1 MFEMNGQLSE
11 QPLAELIREISA
23 KTLSGRLR
31 LEHERV
37 HAVAYFEHGKFL
49 YAAANV
55 RTLRIRE
62 YLKKAE
68 AISEQELAQVNE
80 RVSDTDLIKVLCGQK
95 LLSPAVAEQ
104 IQSRLVADVLR
115 LALLWT
121 DGAWEFDP
129 RSRLGEQLNLKI
141 DLDALMLEAA
151 RRIPAEF
158 SASRFASPAEIIT
171 PVSEPLVNENLLP
184 AEVFLLSRV
193 DRPTTVRDLV
203 AVSGLGHDETLGHLY
218 ALTLAGLLKREQWNS
233 VFRGQQPAPPPPPK
247 KVMPTP
253 TPPPPVQR
261 EQQAQDTDPQ
271 EVESFLVRVNNA
283 GTYYEV
289 LDVAPRASASEL
301 KTVYYQLA
309 RRYHPDRFR
318 KSDAALLPRIEAAFA
333 RITQAYDT
341 LRDDRL
347 RAGYDAKVEARKKA
361 EKIVESAPK
370 PTKPTAPAPQPEP
383 VAEGAAEPV
392 VSAAERAENQFKEG
406 FVAFEQGQKKVAL
419 GLFASAA
426 RAVPNEPRYR
436 AFYGQV
442 LAGNES
448 TRRAAEAELNAAIKL
463 DPQNAEY
470 RMMLAELYRDLGLKL
485 RAKGEA
491 ERAVAAD
498 PNNRKAREL
507 LRALS

>member
-1 MFEMNGQLSE
+1 MNGQLSE

-23 KTLSGRLR
+23 KSLSGRLR

-37 HAVAYFEHGKFL
+37 HVVTYFEHGKFL

-68 AISEQELAQVNE
+68 AVSEQDLAQFNE
-80 RVSDTDLIKVLCGQK
+80 RVSDTDLLKVLCAQK
-95 LLSPAVAEQ
+95 FLAPALAEQ
-104 IQSRLVADVLR
+104 IQTLLVGDVLR

-121 DGAWEFDP
+121 DGAWEFDA
-129 RSRLGEQLNLKI
+129 RSRLGEQLDPKI
-141 DLDALMLEAA
+141 DIDTLLLEAA
-151 RRIPAEF
+151 RRLPGKFA
-158 SASRFASPAEIIT
+158 ASRFDNPAEIIT
-171 PVSEPLVNENLLP
+171 PVAEPLVNQNLLP
-184 AEVFLLSRV
+184 AEVFLLSRL
-193 DRPTTVRDLV
+193 DRPTTVRELV
-203 AVSGLGHDETLGHLY
+203 AVSGLGHDETVRHLY
-218 ALTLAGLLKREQWNS
+218 ALALAGLLKRESWHS
-233 VFRGQQPAPPPPPK
+233 VFRGEQPAPPKKVAPPPPP
-247 KVMPTP
+247 
-253 TPPPPVQR
+253 PVER
-261 EQQAQDTDPQ
+261 EQIQETDPRD
-271 EVESFLVRVNNA
+271 VENFLVRVKNA

-289 LDVAPRASASEL
+289 LGVAREASASEL
-301 KTVYYQLA
+301 KTVYYQIA
-309 RRYHPDRFR
+309 RSYHPDRFR
-318 KSDAALLPRIEAAFA
+318 KSDAGLLQRIEAAFA

-341 LRDDRL
+341 LRDDQL
-347 RAGYDAKVEARKKA
+347 RASYDAKVAARKKA
-361 EKIVESAPK
+361 EQIVDAAPKASAP
-370 PTKPTAPAPQPEP
+370 AAEPEP

-392 VSAAERAENQFKEG
+392 VSVAERAASQFKEG
-406 FVAFEQGQKKVAL
+406 FVALEQGEKKVAL
-419 GLFASAA
+419 GLFAYAA

-448 TRRAAEAELNAAIKL
+448 TRRAAEAELSAAIKL
-463 DPQNAEY
+463 DPKNAEY

-507 LRALS
+507 LRSLS

>member
-1 MFEMNGQLSE
+1 MNGQLSE

-23 KTLSGRLR
+23 KSLSGRLR

-37 HAVAYFEHGKFL
+37 HVVTYFEHGKFL

-68 AISEQELAQVNE
+68 AVSEQDLAQFNE
-80 RVSDTDLIKVLCGQK
+80 RVSDTDLLKVLCAQK
-95 LLSPAVAEQ
+95 FLAPALAEQ
-104 IQSRLVADVLR
+104 IQTLLVGDVLR

-121 DGAWEFDP
+121 DGAWEFDA
-129 RSRLGEQLNLKI
+129 RSRLGEQLDPKI
-141 DLDALMLEAA
+141 DIDTLLLEAA
-151 RRIPAEF
+151 RRLPGKFA
-158 SASRFASPAEIIT
+158 ASRFDNPAEIIT
-171 PVSEPLVNENLLP
+171 PVAEPLVNQNLLP
-184 AEVFLLSRV
+184 AEVFLLSRL
-193 DRPTTVRDLV
+193 DRPTTVRELV
-203 AVSGLGHDETLGHLY
+203 AVSGLGHDETVGHLY
-218 ALTLAGLLKREQWNS
+218 ALALAGLLKRESWHS
-233 VFRGQQPAPPPPPK
+233 VFRGEQPAPPKKVAPPPPP
-247 KVMPTP
+247 
-253 TPPPPVQR
+253 PVER
-261 EQQAQDTDPQ
+261 EQIQETDPRD
-271 EVESFLVRVNNA
+271 VENFLVRVKNA

-289 LDVAPRASASEL
+289 LGVAREASASEL
-301 KTVYYQLA
+301 KTVYYQIA
-309 RRYHPDRFR
+309 RSYHPDRFR
-318 KSDAALLPRIEAAFA
+318 KSDAGLLQRIEAAFA

-341 LRDDRL
+341 LRDDQL
-347 RAGYDAKVEARKKA
+347 RASYDAKVAARKKA
-361 EKIVESAPK
+361 EQIVDAAPKASAP
-370 PTKPTAPAPQPEP
+370 AAEPEP

-392 VSAAERAENQFKEG
+392 VSVAERAASQFKEG
-406 FVAFEQGQKKVAL
+406 FVALEQGEKKVAL

-448 TRRAAEAELNAAIKL
+448 TRRAAEAELSAAIKL
-463 DPQNAEY
+463 DPKNAEY

-491 ERAVAAD
+491 ERAVAAN